1 LPSEIKAAI
10 LLRAL
15 DEPHPQKGQEAL
27 FDFSRIEVNSFKLPD
42 QRPKSWARFAQ
53 KIDVQREGTGSL
65 EKLTDPVVEA
75 WDKLGM
81 QAPTFRLSNTKKSTK
96 EIVVVLE
103 LQTSFH
109 RIIMERAREFG
120 DSEPLGLLLAQN
132 WGGNQTSSD

>member
-15 DEPHPQKGQEAL
+15 DEPRSRKGQGAL

-42 QRPKSWARFAQ
+42 RRPKTWARFAQ

-75 WDKLGM
+75 WDKLGV
-81 QAPTFRLSNTKKSTK
+81 QAPTFRLSNTKKSTR

-103 LQTSFH
+103 LQTCFH
-109 RIIMERAREFG
+109 WIIMERAREFG
-120 DSEPLGLLLAQN
+120 VSEPLGLLLARN